1 MKLTENDSNTEKKD
15 EKPETDIVKV
25 DAKSASNPDFIM
37 QNGNAQDLKKKLKRQ
52 KCVFRDG
59 HENLPDSRIT
69 LHADFSQKI
78 GSDKSHGNE
87 IVVFF
92 RKNNFY
98 ENVVEK
104 IDEKI
109 SVYREIVKN
118 LPETGYSKK
127 NTIESGRTP
136 TSILVDKIKSEH
148 REFQISIVVP
158 FGKDNNEILQEI
170 NMDNIIRTKT
180 DGIINLIEH
189 IYFNDRRPQNQ
200 NVRMSNIQK
209 KYCEFYDGT
218 IWKTIEEKTLIHN
231 IIVYS
236 KDIIDNYYEK
246 KRKKLSKYYQT
257 KYRTFSDLFDE
268 IIIKKMNGNQKNEQY
283 EKIYE
288 RTRILLINKKKI
300 DHVKSEQNK
309 LIITI

>member
-1 MKLTENDSNTEKKD
+1 MNITVNDCKIEKND
-15 EKPETDIVKV
+15 EKPESTIVKV
-25 DAKSASNPDFIM
+25 DEKSTSSPDFIM
-37 QNGNAQDLKKKLKRQ
+37 QNGNAQDLKKKLKRRF
-52 KCVFRDG
+52 CVFRDG

-69 LHADFSQKI
+69 LYADFSK
-78 GSDKSHGNE
+78 KSLSEKSNGND
-87 IVVFF
+87 IIVFF

-98 ENVVEK
+98 ENIVEK

-127 NTIESGRTP
+127 NTIEIGRSP

-158 FGKDNNEILQEI
+158 FGKDNHEILEEI

-189 IYFNDRRPQNQ
+189 VYFNDRRPQNQ

-246 KRKKLSKYYQT
+246 NKKKLSKYYQT

-268 IIIKKMNGNQKNEQY
+268 IIIKKMNGNQKNEKY

-300 DHVKSEQNK
+300 DRVKSEQNK
-309 LIITI
+309 SIITI